1 MSDNHHS
8 GRRAFR
14 PGVNLRSDLILE
26 SRLLLSMAT
35 VSIQGETFHKTKNI
49 QARIAFGGKVAKI
62 RDTDLELWDAVL
74 IGPGHILAKPESN
87 GRVMLILDKTD
98 ASTTLAINPSARHF
112 RKGNAHHYPP
122 GATTGDGVLHIGDI
136 MVTSGTIGQILATQT
151 AELDG
156 VITAKSTAPIDRISF
171 YSYQPG
177 AGIITGGDVNTFDAF
192 KDINL
197 AGGPG
202 ISIGRDLN
210 WMQVGG
216 NLNVGA
222 GSTFTVGRDIG
233 LEAQS
238 AKGTDPGGQGAH
250 VEGNMTVEPGGTF
263 VVGRS
268 VDSTFLVDGFI
279 SGASRFT
286 IPAGS
291 GNFIARGGI
300 TA

>member
-1 MSDNHHS
+1 MSDNHRS
-8 GRRAFR
+8 SRRAFR

-49 QARIAFGGKVAKI
+49 EARIAFGGKVAKI
-62 RDTDLELWDAVL
+62 RDTELQLWDVVVS
-74 IGPGHILAKPESN
+74 GPGHILAKPESN

-98 ASTTLAINPSARHF
+98 ASTTVAINPSSRHF

-122 GATTGDGVLHIGDI
+122 GATTGNGVLRVGDI
-136 MVTSGTIGQILATQT
+136 MVSSGSIGQILGTQT

-156 VITAKSTAPIDRISF
+156 VITAKSTAQIDRISF

-177 AGIITGGDVNTFDAF
+177 AGIITGGDLNTFDAF

-216 NLNVGA
+216 NINVGA
-222 GSTFTVGRDIG
+222 GSTFKVGRDIG
-233 LEAQS
+233 LTVQI
-238 AKGTDPGGQGAH
+238 AKGTDPGGQGAR
-250 VEGNMTVEPGGTF
+250 VQGNMTIAHGGAF

-286 IPAGS
+286 VPSGS
-291 GNFIARGGI
+291 ANFIARGGI